1 MMRCAAAASLLV
13 VSAICPAAA
22 EAVAT
27 RSVAAYAVTGDA
39 IEAPLAG
46 VPGNAERGRALFLDR
61 QRSLCL
67 LCHAAPVGERR
78 TQGTLA
84 PDLAGVASRL
94 SEGQI
99 RLRVVDMKR
108 LDPESIMPSYQRAGG
123 FERVAPAWRGKPV
136 LAAGE
141 IEDIVAFLTTLED

>member
-22 EAVAT
+22 EAVA
-27 RSVAAYAVTGDA
+27 AYAVAGDA

-84 PDLAGVASRL
+84 PDLSGVASRL

-108 LDPESIMPSYQRAGG
+108 LNPESIMPSYQRAGG